1 MHSKLVNLYQWFPTG
16 AFAAS
21 GGGGAEEEGGGV
33 GGAEKIMSSRVK
45 VYSNFCKFCEITIV
59 SLLCCALYP

>member
-1 MHSKLVNLYQWFPTG
+1 MVPNGGSNAPGGRLLPR
-16 AFAAS
+16 
-21 GGGGAEEEGGGV
+21 GGGAEEEGGGV

-45 VYSNFCKFCEITIV
+45 VYSNICKFCEITIV